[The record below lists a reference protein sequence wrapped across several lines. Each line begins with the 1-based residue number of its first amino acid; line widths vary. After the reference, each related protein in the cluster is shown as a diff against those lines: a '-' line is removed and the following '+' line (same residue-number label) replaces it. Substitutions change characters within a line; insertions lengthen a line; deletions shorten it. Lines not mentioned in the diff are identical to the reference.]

1 MRLFITYRKA
11 CRQRDRKVY
20 RQTEILAD
28 RQTGWIPGCPRA
40 KDGKAHSRKG
50 MLDKDIYR

>member
-28 RQTGWIPGCPRA
+28 RQTGRQAGYLVVREQKMEKPTAEREC
-40 KDGKAHSRKG
+40 
-50 MLDKDIYR
+50 